1 MLNALTVGLVQFGT
15 DYLYAAKLGGKVTQ
29 QTSAKE
35 DTSSSTRKADL
46 AESSSTS
53 FECNFMKLDTS
64 SSSAQVTLHSDVKQ
78 LHHVI
83 YSIQFTIV
91 LYNQVASLH
100 PLIILCQWK

>member
-64 SSSAQVTLHSDVKQ
+64 SSSAHFFFFIHFNTDCNSSKEKGETLHND
-78 LHHVI
+78 
-83 YSIQFTIV
+83 
-91 LYNQVASLH
+91 A
-100 PLIILCQWK
+100 